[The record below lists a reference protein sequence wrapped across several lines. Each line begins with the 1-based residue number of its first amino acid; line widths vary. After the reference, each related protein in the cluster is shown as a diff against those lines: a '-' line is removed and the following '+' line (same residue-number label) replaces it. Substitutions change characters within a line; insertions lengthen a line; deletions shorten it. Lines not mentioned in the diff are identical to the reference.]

1 MVIYGL
7 VLDVVEGGSMCA
19 VSVSRLNVRICALQ
33 SIPGDVVEILGFGGV
48 AVCLEVDAVW
58 FL

>member
-7 VLDVVEGGSMCA
+7 VLGVVGDDLMCA
-19 VSVSRLNVRICALQ
+19 VSVSRLNIRICALQ
-33 SIPGDVVEILGFGGV
+33 SIPGDVVEVLGLGGV